1 MNYAYSGTRI
11 LMISQQARKTITA
24 TIEYLK
30 ELATKYS
37 ANKMEQDK
45 KETAL
50 RTLSKSLRKRF
61 QGPTVKISWI
71 ELDAF
76 MMKAQTIEMTHIL
89 NAYNDGYADC
99 KAGKPNRSQDESNTD
114 L

>member
-1 MNYAYSGTRI
+1 MS
-11 LMISQQARKTITA
+11 
-24 TIEYLK
+24 E
-30 ELATKYS
+30 E
-37 ANKMEQDK
+37 K

-61 QGPTVKISWI
+61 QGPTVNISWI

-89 NAYNDGYADC
+89 NAMNDTT
-99 KAGKPNRSQDESNTD
+99 NTY
-114 L
+114 LHQIIHLIQLLSFSISVQHHMAMNEHMNAS